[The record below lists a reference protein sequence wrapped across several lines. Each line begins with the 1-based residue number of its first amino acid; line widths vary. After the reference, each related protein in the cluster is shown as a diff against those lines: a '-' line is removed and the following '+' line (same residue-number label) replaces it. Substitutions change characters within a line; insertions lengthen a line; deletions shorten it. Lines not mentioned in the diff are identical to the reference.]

1 MWFGAAAPAGI
12 LLLLRPDLAR
22 WDDPTFDVATVLRKL
37 AGTALYTNVIT
48 VALAATYNL
57 GLARLPLDRLA
68 RPLRRFLYVA
78 TVPAVVIP
86 CTLLSVPLLNAIH
99 CDVGGVPFRLAIQ
112 GILLSYL
119 WLGGF
124 ATYDRLLARIRKERD
139 LAHEERLAAQDAR
152 LRLLQARTN
161 PHFLYNSLN
170 SVMSLIPT
178 DPELAEEMLGR
189 LAALFRYALES
200 STRHAVPLGDE
211 IACAKDYLGIE
222 TIRFRERLRFCVDL
236 DPSLRAIEVPP
247 MLLQPLVENAVKH
260 GIGGRVRG
268 GSVTVRAEL
277 AGGDLLLSVLDD
289 GPGPTPAIRPGTGTS
304 LADLRERLR
313 LLYGGDGRLVA
324 EAAPGGGFVAQ
335 LRLPVVRP
343 S

>member
-1 MWFGAAAPAGI
+1 MAPIGI
-12 LLLLRPDLAR
+12 LLLLRPDIAR
-22 WDDPTFDVATVLRKL
+22 WDDPSFDVAAGLRKL
-37 AGTALYTNVIT
+37 ACTAIYTNVIT

-57 GLARLPLDRLA
+57 GLARLPLHRLA
-68 RPLRRFLYVA
+68 RPMRRFIYVT

-86 CTLLSVPLLNAIH
+86 CTLAIVPLLSAVH
-99 CDVGGVPFRLAIQ
+99 HEMVSVPFRLVVQ

-119 WLGGF
+119 WLGAY

-178 DPELAEEMLGR
+178 DPELAEETLGR

-200 STRHAVPLGDE
+200 STRLAVPLVDE
-211 IACAKDYLGIE
+211 VACANDYLSIE
-222 TIRFRERLRFCVDL
+222 TIRFRERLRYSVDV
-236 DPSLRAIEVPP
+236 DPSLRAIQVPP

-277 AGGDLLLSVLDD
+277 AGEDLLLSVLDD

-313 LLYGGDGRLVA
+313 LLYGEDGRLVA
-324 EAAPGGGFVAQ
+324 EPAPEGGFVAQ